1 MHRTSTYRHLVLAKM
16 ASFTTDS
23 DGYLVELEL
32 WSESVANTLAE
43 SLGIKLTEEHWHVL
57 NCARDF
63 YASYQL
69 SPVMRPMVNA
79 LKTTH
84 PQLANSLTLMRLF
97 PSPQDASQPPTPSPT
112 NGSPAKR
119 IACIAGLPRP
129 TNCL

>member
-1 MHRTSTYRHLVLAKM
+1 M
-16 ASFTTDS
+16 ASFTTDT

-32 WSESVANTLAE
+32 WSTSVADALAE
-43 SLGIKLTEEHWHVL
+43 SLGIILTDEHWQVL

-63 YASYQL
+63 YKTYQL

-79 LKTTH
+79 LKAEH
-84 PQLANSLTLMRLF
+84 PQLADSLSLMRLF
-97 PSPQDASQPPTPSPT
+97 PSPGDASKPPTPSPT

>member
-1 MHRTSTYRHLVLAKM
+1 M
-16 ASFTTDS
+16 ASFTTDN

-32 WSESVANTLAE
+32 WSESVAEALAE
-43 SLGIKLTEEHWHVL
+43 SLGIKLTQEHWQVI
-57 NCARDF
+57 NCARYF
-63 YASYQL
+63 YQTYQL

-79 LKTTH
+79 LKADH
-84 PQLANSLTLMRLF
+84 PQLADSLTLMRLF
-97 PSPQDASQPPTPSPT
+97 PSPEDASKPPTPSPT